1 MNKKTCLLFLLII
14 FFSFL
19 NNGVNADQEYKINEY
34 NKFKKKWS
42 HKYSNFALACSVY
55 HIDLEG
61 EQCGYGADNNQEG
74 ANQVAISWCS
84 KKNSDCNVVIENNNW
99 VHTRQQRQNLARE
112 NYINQCEYIGFK
124 RNTEKM
130 GECVL
135 RISQAEQTI
144 VTNSNSNRSG
154 GNDNSLAELFILQE
168 SLKVLKTPTQQPNKN
183 IRCNFNKVGGI
194 GSVNC
199 F

>member
-1 MNKKTCLLFLLII
+1 
-14 FFSFL
+14 
-19 NNGVNADQEYKINEY
+19 
-34 NKFKKKWS
+34 
-42 HKYSNFALACSVY
+42 
-55 HIDLEG
+55 
-61 EQCGYGADNNQEG
+61 
-74 ANQVAISWCS
+74 
-84 KKNSDCNVVIENNNW
+84 
-99 VHTRQQRQNLARE
+99 
-112 NYINQCEYIGFK
+112 
-124 RNTEKM
+124 M

-168 SLKVLKTPTQQPNKN
+168 SLKVLKPPTQQPNKN